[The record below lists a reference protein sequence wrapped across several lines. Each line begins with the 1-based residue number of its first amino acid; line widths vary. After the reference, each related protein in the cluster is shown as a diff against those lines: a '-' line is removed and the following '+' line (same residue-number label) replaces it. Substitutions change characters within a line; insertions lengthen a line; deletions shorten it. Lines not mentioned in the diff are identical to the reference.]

1 MRECARSV
9 ACTVTRASTA
19 RLIKSTPQCG
29 RVLSVR
35 QSAPQRT
42 LRTGFSPTL
51 VRRNGVCVL
60 SPYDCSVLSF
70 YGCAPFPALAKVRSY
85 TLRIT
90 RLHGRGRAPLFDKI
104 SAAAFF
110 LARRS
115 PNENGRFP
123 AAENLPRGK
132 PIVTTASAVRSK
144 QFTSVR
150 GAQGIPHTVCGPAFR
165 ECFRLFLSRR
175 PSRHRYAQPMSASRR
190 ADR

>member
-132 PIVTTASAVRSK
+132 PIVTTASAVRNTISPCGRNRLLQSEAHK
-144 QFTSVR
+144 GFLILLAVPRSENVFDYSYL
-150 GAQGIPHTVCGPAFR
+150 AVLLGIGMLNR
-165 ECFRLFLSRR
+165 
-175 PSRHRYAQPMSASRR
+175 
-190 ADR
+190 